1 MGSPDIRDIV
11 EHVDQNKN
19 QSLDPKEWKLISE
32 LFYAQAKEIK
42 PDIQT
47 TTSGDKFMT
56 DQEKKQIDLQEQ
68 TNNTIKKENKEII
81 SYNKNIDSLKKTL
94 ENPKTVTKLLDMM

>member
-32 LFYAQAKEIK
+32 LFDVQAKELK
-42 PDIQT
+42 SDIQN

-56 DQEKKQIDLQEQ
+56 DQEKRQISLQEQ

-81 SYNKNIDSLKKTL
+81 SYNKNIDSLKKSL
-94 ENPKTVTKLLDMM
+94 ENPKTVTKLLEMM

>member
-1 MGSPDIRDIV
+1 MGNPDIRDIV

-32 LFYAQAKEIK
+32 LFDAQSKELK

-56 DQEKKQIDLQEQ
+56 DQEKEQIALQEQ

-81 SYNKNIDSLKKTL
+81 SYNKNIDSLKKSL

>member
-1 MGSPDIRDIV
+1 MGNPDIRDII

-32 LFYAQAKEIK
+32 LFDIQAKELK
-42 PDIQT
+42 PDAQT
-47 TTSGDKFMT
+47 TTSADKFMT
-56 DQEKKQIDLQEQ
+56 DQEKTQISLQEKMKE
-68 TNNTIKKENKEII
+68 NIKKENKETI
-81 SYNKNIDSLKKTL
+81 SYNKNINSLKKSL